1 MLSIVSST
9 FDDPHHRL
17 KFSMTLHVSIFT
29 GQEMNF
35 LKVSFIVTT
44 NLKNKN
50 EVMDFPIANNSLQT
64 KKFAYGLTY
73 KQPMPP

>member
-17 KFSMTLHVSIFT
+17 KFSMALHISTFIS
-29 GQEMNF
+29 QEMNF
-35 LKVSFIVTT
+35 LKISFIVTT
-44 NLKNKN
+44 NFKNTD

-64 KKFAYGLTY
+64 KKFAPWANL
-73 KQPMPP
+73 

>member
-1 MLSIVSST
+1 
-9 FDDPHHRL
+9 
-17 KFSMTLHVSIFT
+17 MTLHISTFT

-50 EVMDFPIANNSLQT
+50 EVMDFPIANNSLQM
-64 KKFAYGLTY
+64 KFFAPWANL
-73 KQPMPP
+73 